1 MLILDTNH
9 YSEIERRSRPGQVL
23 EARLIAAKDE
33 AFITIVTPEEVL
45 KGWMAVI
52 LPHRHSDHGVRAYA
66 DFHRSL
72 EGFRDWF
79 ILPWSED
86 SASIFA
92 RLKESRLHVGT
103 KDLCIA
109 SIALEYEATILT
121 RNLVDFAKV
130 PGLKVENWLD

>member
-9 YSEIERRSRPGQVL
+9 YSEIERRSRPGQLL
-23 EARLIAAKDE
+23 ESRLKAAQDE
-33 AFITIVTPEEVL
+33 AFITIITPEEVL

-52 LPHRHSDHGVRAYA
+52 QPHRHSDHGVRAYA

-86 SASIFA
+86 SAAIYA
-92 RLKESRLHVGT
+92 GLKGSRLRVGT

-109 SIALEYEATILT
+109 SIALEYDATILT
-121 RNLVDFAKV
+121 RNHADFTRV

>member
-9 YSEIERRSRPGQVL
+9 YSEIERRSRPGQLL
-23 EARLIAAKDE
+23 EERLRAAEDE
-33 AFITIVTPEEVL
+33 AFITIITPEEVL
-45 KGWMAVI
+45 KGWMAV
-52 LPHRHSDHGVRAYA
+52 LQPHRHQDHGVRAYA
-66 DFHRSL
+66 DFHHSL
-72 EGFRDWF
+72 DGFRDWF

-86 SASIFA
+86 SAAIYA
-92 RLKESRLHVGT
+92 RLKGSRLHVGT

-121 RNLVDFAKV
+121 RNIADFAKV